1 MTHDKIREMRRR
13 NGVSQAELALEFGKT
28 QTWAMRLER
37 GMLPADDTMI
47 EKLLSAIARISARK
61 AAIADATAEAT
72 ARVNADF
79 ENLNLTVGDG
89 R

>member
-28 QTWAMRLER
+28 QTWAMRIER
-37 GMLPADDTMI
+37 GMLPAGDAML
-47 EKLLSAIARISARK
+47 ENLLSAIARIAARK
-61 AAIADATAEAT
+61 AAIAAATAEAT
-72 ARVNADF
+72 ARVTADF
-79 ENLNLTVGDG
+79 ENLNLTAGDG

>member
-1 MTHDKIREMRRR
+1 MTHERIREMRRR
-13 NGVSQAELALEFGKT
+13 NRISQAELALEFGKT
-28 QTWAMRLER
+28 QTWTMRLER
-37 GMLPADDTMI
+37 GMLPADDTML
-47 EKLLSAIARISARK
+47 ENLLSAIARIAARK

-79 ENLNLTVGDG
+79 ENLNLTQGDG